1 MLFPL
6 RVGRAYHMTDW
17 STWDILY
24 QRRKRDKEKP
34 AEKEDTL
41 PMRLTGLAC
50 LDYWE
55 YGDYWGHDA
64 VTHV

>member
-17 STWDILY
+17 ITRDILY
-24 QRRKRDKEKP
+24 QRRKRDKEKTD
-34 AEKEDTL
+34 EKEDTL
-41 PMRLTGLAC
+41 PMRLTVLAY
-50 LDYWE
+50 LDYWG